1 MPTIIV
7 VIIKLAWHFTL
18 VHNGRVYETF
28 GISKRFPI
36 KLQLLLIRAE
46 TLDKPLTAKCFIH
59 VVVHWCSVFQSIF
72 SFNLLH
78 RFCLPCVGVGKLFG
92 WFWSCVGFFERPANV
107 LDNEALA
114 IYVVVQF
121 SYVMNLQKIVFYG
134 NLHNSDKDMPLLLL

>member
-1 MPTIIV
+1 MTRIV
-7 VIIKLAWHFTL
+7 KPHCRWFSCLFHSIVSFLKLA
-18 VHNGRVYETF
+18 HNGCVYETF
-28 GISKRFPI
+28 GITKRFPI
-36 KLQLLLIRAE
+36 KLRLLLIRVE

-107 LDNEALA
+107 LDYERGLFH
-114 IYVVVQF
+114 IF
-121 SYVMNLQKIVFYG
+121 
-134 NLHNSDKDMPLLLL
+134 